1 MLLCQMAR
9 FYVGKYTA
17 PIHITSSSFKNTNY
31 KDAIKPHRNGQN
43 SGLPM
48 YNSSRYIFIWL
59 NNFTSQ
65 PQE

>member
-1 MLLCQMAR
+1 MILCQMAR
-9 FYVGKYTA
+9 YVGKYTA
-17 PIHITSSSFKNTNY
+17 LILITSSSCKHTNY
-31 KDAIKPHRNGQN
+31 KDTIKPHRNGQI

-48 YNSSRYIFIWL
+48 YNSSAYIFILL

>member
-17 PIHITSSSFKNTNY
+17 PIHITSSSFKHTNY

-48 YNSSRYIFIWL
+48 YNFNVGIFS
-59 NNFTSQ
+59 FG
-65 PQE
+65 

>member
-1 MLLCQMAR
+1 MILCQMAR
-9 FYVGKYTA
+9 YVGKYTA
-17 PIHITSSSFKNTNY
+17 LILITSSSCKHTNY
-31 KDAIKPHRNGQN
+31 KDTIKPHRNGQI

-48 YNSSRYIFIWL
+48 YYSSAYIFVWL